1 MSRLISGLSRHVKVE
16 SDLRMPHQG
25 WGPGHKDEDWFSC
38 DRILGRPISHIEPLL
53 VFFDGTDPRPVILT
67 FGDVSWKRFRYQP
80 DLVPGNYHIKAI
92 IPIAAI
98 Q

>member
-38 DRILGRPISHIEPLL
+38 DRILGRPILDDESLL
-53 VFFDGTDPRPVILT
+53 VFFDGSTQPLLMA
-67 FGDVSWKRFRYQP
+67 FGATRWKRWMGQP